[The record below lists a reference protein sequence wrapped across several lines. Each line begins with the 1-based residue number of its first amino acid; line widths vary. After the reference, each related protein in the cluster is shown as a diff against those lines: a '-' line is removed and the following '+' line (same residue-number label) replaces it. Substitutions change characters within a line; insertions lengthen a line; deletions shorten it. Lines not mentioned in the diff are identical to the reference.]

1 MTNTKKMNGNAVKEE
16 KKRFEPDILL
26 IRQTAMSYVLLH
38 DLTVEEAVSS
48 AISLVDDLDIELGE
62 ALFGLDSADEDDNKI
77 RFV

>member
-62 ALFGLDSADEDDNKI
+62 ALFGLDSPDEDDNKI